1 MDENLLRNKLSLLLA
16 QHFRRHL
23 EEELEKSIDLVN
35 LITTEG
41 IPFRDVT
48 QSLLE
53 KLEIEFPELKNLPS
67 PTYNL
72 FYRWNA
78 EGIKVNSL
86 IKPYPKTTFKL
97 FNQRFFVRLKDIK
110 YNSKEV
116 RRELKETLENL
127 LPKQSF
133 YGHKINFNFLFTGET
148 MLKEAIR
155 ELIFSQEEIPK
166 EESYRIFNEQSM
178 AITTINYTYFDKI
191 LQDSLDRTDTILKR
205 TLPDSIA
212 EELKKNQKVK
222 PTLIEEASVC
232 FTDFSGFTKLASSLN
247 PEELL
252 EELDFCFSKFDSIIE
267 KYHLEKIKT
276 IGDAYLFT
284 GGIFSEK
291 DSQVY
296 NTIEA
301 AKEILQFI
309 KERKI
314 EKNKLGLDYW
324 GIRIGIHIG
333 PIIAGVIG
341 VKRFAFDIW
350 GDTVNIASRME
361 SNSETN
367 KINVSQEIYTAM
379 NDKFSFTERDYL
391 EVKGKGKMKMFFLEN
406 ESNSID

>member
-1 MDENLLRNKLSLLLA
+1 MEDKILRNKLSLLLA

-23 EEELEKSIDLVN
+23 LEEMAKSNDLLN

-41 IPFRDVT
+41 LPFKEVT
-48 QSLLE
+48 RLLLE
-53 KLEIEFPELKNLPS
+53 KLETEFPELKNLPPS
-67 PTYNL
+67 PYNL
-72 FYRWNA
+72 FFRWNA
-78 EGIKVNSL
+78 EGLKINPL
-86 IKPYPKTTFKL
+86 IKPYPETTYKL

-116 RRELKETLENL
+116 REQIKSTLEEL

-133 YGHKINFNFLFTGET
+133 YSHKVNFNFLFTGET

-212 EELKKNQKVK
+212 EELKKNEKIK
-222 PTLIEEASVC
+222 PSLIEEASVC

-267 KYHLEKIKT
+267 KYQLEKIKT
-276 IGDAYLFT
+276 IGDVYLFT
-284 GGIFSEK
+284 GGIFSDN
-291 DSQVY
+291 DSQLL

-314 EKNKLGLDYW
+314 DKNKLGLDYW
-324 GIRIGIHIG
+324 GIRIGVHIG

-361 SNSETN
+361 RQNE
-367 KINVSQEIYTAM
+367 NVLFRIRY
-379 NDKFSFTERDYL
+379 
-391 EVKGKGKMKMFFLEN
+391 GKLIE
-406 ESNSID
+406 